1 MGVVDMDTGRPLP
14 PDVQSMSAY
23 LGYEWCTW
31 PFISRVVL
39 LIILCIVI
47 PFSLVGH
54 FQLPRLLTMVLTL

>member
-31 PFISRVVL
+31 PFISRVVS
-39 LIILCIVI
+39 LIIPCIVI
-47 PFSLVGH
+47 PFSLVGR